1 MGVKY
6 WIGGTT
12 GETGSHSILFARFY
26 PRGDPG
32 RIPTGSRVQISS
44 PASREILTG
53 VPWESGRKLAKIAT
67 YTSEGNDIKELAFLT
82 RELRACARA
91 SYRYDVE
98 NGTRSLARLVDS
110 CKLFFDFRLLSTLDS
125 FWRVI
130 NKRNGDLCC

>member
-12 GETGSHSILFARFY
+12 GETGFHSILFARFY

-67 YTSEGNDIKELAFLT
+67 YTSEGNDIKELVN
-82 RELRACARA
+82 CAHAQERVIDMMWRIA
-91 SYRYDVE
+91 LA
-98 NGTRSLARLVDS
+98 RSLDWSIPVN
-110 CKLFFDFRLLSTLDS
+110 FFSILGF
-125 FWRVI
+125 
-130 NKRNGDLCC
+130 